1 MTTADAPPGAARRL
15 VPNAG
20 IVIDKR
26 FVDSMPEDW
35 TAAIE
40 VVTSACLASSCASN
54 CASNSPA
61 SVSMQRASVGSA
73 VTSSTSRPSTMTRRP
88 SRKLSLNCAPERRLG

>member
-1 MTTADAPPGAARRL
+1 MTTADAAGGAARRL

-26 FVDSMPEDW
+26 FVDSMPEDG

-54 CASNSPA
+54 SPA
-61 SVSMQRASVGSA
+61 SVSMPRASVGSA
-73 VTSSTSRPSTMTRRP
+73 VTSSTSRPSTMTRPP
-88 SRKLSLNCAPERRLG
+88 SRKLSLNWAPERRLG